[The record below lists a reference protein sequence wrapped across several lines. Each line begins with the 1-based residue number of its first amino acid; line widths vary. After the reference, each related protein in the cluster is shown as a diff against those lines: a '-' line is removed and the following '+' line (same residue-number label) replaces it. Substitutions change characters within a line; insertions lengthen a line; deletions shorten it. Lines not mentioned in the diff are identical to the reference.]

1 VVVRGDTRQ
10 YLDRHPG
17 QQDVAL
23 AIKVADTTLQR
34 DRSVKKRLYAFAGIS
49 TYWMANLVEN
59 RFEVYTDPSGP
70 AAQSDYRQRRD

>member
-17 QQDVAL
+17 QQAVAL

-34 DRSVKKRLYAFAGIS
+34 DRPVKKRLYAFAGFHLLDGES
-49 TYWMANLVEN
+49 CRKPV
-59 RFEVYTDPSGP
+59 
-70 AAQSDYRQRRD
+70 